1 MTRSNRLLTVVLIAF
16 ATRLAASVYW
26 KDDISGI
33 DVGRYLEEARSL
45 ALTGHFSLQGAPTAM
60 NGPLFPAF
68 LSIFWSNGSFH
79 SFPAQLALCVFGVA
93 TAVLTFSLAEKM
105 FGSKVALIAG
115 VGMALAPMST
125 RYSVMFLTETLFT
138 FLVTLACWSWLK
150 SKWTMAGIAWGLSLL
165 TRPTPLLFILALPLL
180 ALIPARRRDLKSY
193 LLMAGIAILLVAP
206 WTARNA
212 IVFRRFIP
220 IAASGYGSNVLVG
233 TIDLDYRRSMW
244 GQIASSDLVKEDEI
258 VGKDEVEVDRFYMQR
273 AWERIEEHPL
283 IWLKARIK
291 QYPLL
296 FVDLGQYLFTG
307 PGAWKS
313 LVVACFV
320 TGNFFLLVFAC
331 YGIYTERCRWPAL
344 FPIALFPLYVAIIH
358 LPMWVEGR
366 YSLPIMPMVAT
377 FSAVGVHRL
386 LTNMRSKRSNRLLL
400 QREPTTT

>member
-1 MTRSNRLLTVVLIAF
+1 MTRSKRLLTVVLIAL
-16 ATRLAASVYW
+16 ATRLAASVFW
-26 KDDISGI
+26 KDDISGV
-33 DVGRYLEEARSL
+33 DVGRYLEEARNL
-45 ALTGHFSLQGAPTAM
+45 ALTGHFSFQGAPTAM

-68 LSIFWSNGSFH
+68 LSLFWSNGSFH
-79 SFPAQLALCVFGVA
+79 AFPAQLALCFLGVA
-93 TAVLTFSLAEKM
+93 TVVLTWSLAEQT

-138 FLVTLACWSWLK
+138 FLVTLACWSWLR

-165 TRPTPLLFILALPLL
+165 TRPTPLLFVLALPLL
-180 ALIPARRRDLKSY
+180 ALIPARRKDLKSY

-206 WTARNA
+206 WAARNA
-212 IVFRRFIP
+212 IVFKRFIP
-220 IAASGYGSNVLVG
+220 IAASGYGANVLMG

-244 GQIASSDLVKEDEI
+244 GQISSANLVTEGEI
-258 VGKDEVEVDRFYMQR
+258 AGKDEVEVDRFYMKR
-273 AWERIEEHPL
+273 ALQRIEEHPL

-296 FVDLGQYLFTG
+296 FVDLGQYLFTQ

-331 YGIYTERCRWPAL
+331 YGMYTERRRCAAL
-344 FPIALFPLYVAIIH
+344 FPIALFPLYVAIVH

-366 YSLPIMPMVAT
+366 YSLPIMPMVAA
-377 FSAVGVHRL
+377 FSALGVHKL
-386 LTNMRSKRSNRLLL
+386 LANIRSRRATQLLL
-400 QREPTTT
+400 RREPKTT